1 MLSDDRWWDITT
13 YYLIFLTLNLGLSY
27 LLFRAWR
34 DHIKT
39 WKEQLSRWRIALLL
53 LAACL
58 IVFST
63 AVLLLLLFA
72 TYESWQTALNPDT
85 PAPMYELFWIFGI
98 FAVCV
103 PAAFA
108 GMLHSFIRKEYDDL
122 MP

>member
-1 MLSDDRWWDITT
+1 MPSEDRWWDITT
-13 YYLIFLTLNLGLSY
+13 YYLIFFAINLGLTY
-27 LLFRAWR
+27 LIYRAWR
-34 DHIKT
+34 DHVTT
-39 WKEQLSRWRIALLL
+39 WKQELSRWRIALLL
-53 LAACL
+53 LASAL
-58 IVFST
+58 ILIST
-63 AVLLLLLFA
+63 IVLLLLFSA

-85 PAPMYELFWIFGI
+85 PAPLYELLWIFGV